1 MDRRERMSS
10 LLVAVRGMLRG
21 WQGTV
26 WTALP
31 AIVQSYDPAKLTVV
45 VQPAIQAQIL
55 DPKTG
60 QYADATLPLCMDCPV
75 QWPGGG
81 GYVLTFPLAA
91 GDEGVLVFASRC
103 IDAWWQSG
111 GVQKQAELRMH
122 DLSDGI
128 FIPMLFSNTKVPANV
143 STENVQLRS
152 ADGNTLIEM
161 AAGNVVNIK
170 AVTVNVQG
178 NLAVTGEITWPNGVI
193 GGSGAAMQITGDVQ
207 ATGDIQAGHG
217 GIDQVGLKTHTH
229 AAPIGGN
236 TSAPNAG
243 T

>member
-10 LLVAVRGMLRG
+10 LLVAVRAMLRG

-60 QYADATLPLCMDCPV
+60 EYADATLPLCMDCPV

-152 ADGNTLIEM
+152 TDGLTFFEITSAGVMNLNAPAGINIVGPFTINGIPVTSEAGVLGVGGAF
-161 AAGNVVNIK
+161 AA
-170 AVTVNVQG
+170 
-178 NLAVTGEITWPNGVI
+178 TGEITAKHG
-193 GGSGAAMQITGDVQ
+193 TGD
-207 ATGDIQAGHG
+207 A
-217 GIDQVGLKTHTH
+217 VGVSTHTH
-229 AAPIGGN
+229 AAPLGGN